1 MKRLQ
6 FFFLFCVQLFFS
18 QINIG
23 VKNDGFVYTNVVVSN
38 PSAFLQNSNPWEV
51 NLVSADVFVNNNYS
65 FISQQSLLGLSGA
78 DNLVVNNG
86 SNQSDL
92 PRNTIGFSD
101 YKKFNGYFQADVL
114 GPAVAIKFKIKEHE
128 FAAGF
133 YTRLRTFGSSFNL
146 DNQYKYEN
154 FINQT
159 AFSRVFQPFSASV
172 ATLQENNFFISK
184 SFLQNKTSE
193 LNIGVTFKQS
203 KVWDAAIVRENNV
216 YNIDYN
222 KITNSLY
229 YENYSAEAM
238 VTSSYNFDKKKY
250 EPKNNGSSI
259 GADFGLTYVDFEN
272 YDKENGEYFQ
282 KLAFSVTDI
291 GFIKVNG
298 EKHLYEGSPFV
309 INQNIDFQ
317 NVNNYSDFFKE
328 LSTHVYGNPDISLQS
343 TTFKVALPTAIHLSY
358 SGNLLKNRYVTF
370 GLTQR
375 VPLTKN
381 SFKSPNL
388 FYVNLAKTNRFLT
401 YAAQFSM
408 FEYKKLQF
416 GGYLRFGPIFI
427 GSDNILPVFFKQK
440 KLEAADIYFGIKIY
454 PFWDNALSRRSR
466 QKCDCEK

>member
-1 MKRLQ
+1 MGFFLKNFHEIYLLFTAVFMKKLQ
-6 FFFLFCVQLFFS
+6 FVFLFCVQLFFS

-23 VKNDGFVYTNVVVSN
+23 VKNDVFVYTNALVSN

-78 DNLVVNNG
+78 DNLVVNSG
-86 SNQSDL
+86 SDQSDL
-92 PRNTIGFSD
+92 PKNTIGFSD

-114 GPAVAIKFKIKEHE
+114 GPAVAVKFKIKEHE

-222 KITNSLY
+222 KITNTLY

-259 GADFGLTYVDFEN
+259 GADFGLTYVDYGN

-309 INQNIDFQ
+309 INQN
-317 NVNNYSDFFKE
+317 
-328 LSTHVYGNPDISLQS
+328 
-343 TTFKVALPTAIHLSY
+343 
-358 SGNLLKNRYVTF
+358 
-370 GLTQR
+370 
-375 VPLTKN
+375 
-381 SFKSPNL
+381 
-388 FYVNLAKTNRFLT
+388 
-401 YAAQFSM
+401 
-408 FEYKKLQF
+408 
-416 GGYLRFGPIFI
+416 
-427 GSDNILPVFFKQK
+427 
-440 KLEAADIYFGIKIY
+440 
-454 PFWDNALSRRSR
+454 
-466 QKCDCEK
+466 